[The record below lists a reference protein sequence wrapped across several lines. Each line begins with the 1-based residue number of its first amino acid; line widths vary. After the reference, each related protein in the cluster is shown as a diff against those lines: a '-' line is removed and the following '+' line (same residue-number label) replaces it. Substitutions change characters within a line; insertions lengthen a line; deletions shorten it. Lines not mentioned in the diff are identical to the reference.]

1 VLSDLLPV
9 LTNLLS
15 HYTGIIAF
23 ILSAGQI
30 EEQEGI
36 QYNVSQED
44 SGYSLEAANVM
55 TISSAHQA
63 ANQKTGAVLVVGGG
77 IGGIQAALDL
87 AESGY
92 YVYLVEQSPAI
103 GGVMAQLDKTFPTN
117 DCSICILSPKLV
129 ECGRN
134 LNVEII
140 TYADILDV
148 NGKPGNFKVRV
159 NKRAKYV
166 NESLCTGCGICQTK
180 CPWETDSEFD
190 QGLGKRKAI
199 YIPYAQAIPNVPVID
214 KELCAYFQKG
224 KCRACEKFCSVKAV
238 DFTQTDQIIELQVG
252 SIILCPGFNKFE
264 ASLVPQYGYGKYPN
278 VITSIEFERI
288 LSASGPYQGEL
299 LRPSDRQ
306 RTQKI
311 AWIQCVGS
319 RGESPQNSYCS
330 SVCCTY
336 AIKEA
341 IVAKEHSPIPL
352 DTAIFFMDMR
362 TFGKG
367 FEAYYERAK
376 NEHGVRFI
384 RCRPSVIE
392 EVPET
397 KNLRIKYETE
407 DGKLIKEEFDLVV
420 LSIGLEPSKDV
431 QSLAAKLG
439 IELNSCGFCQ
449 TDVFSPVAASA
460 PGKFACGAFSGP
472 KDIPETISQASAAAA
487 SASAFLS
494 SARNSLVKR
503 KIYPRERDVGGEPPR
518 IGVFVC
524 HCGVNIGGVVN
535 VPEVRDYAATLP
547 NVVYAEDNL
556 YTCSQDAQEMIKEKI
571 KEHNLNRVVVA
582 SCSPHTHEPLFQ
594 ETIRQA
600 GLNKYLFEMA
610 NIRDQCSWVHKEY
623 PEEATE
629 KAKGLVRMAVAKA
642 RLFQPLK
649 ELSIGVVDK
658 ALVIGGGV
666 AGMTAALE
674 LADQGFR
681 TFLVE
686 RSDKLGGNLR
696 DIYWTLDGKDV
707 QQFLKETIDRVHR
720 HKLIDVY
727 LNAEIKDIT
736 GYIGNFRTTAASQ
749 EGEKTLEHGV
759 IIVATGGQEYK
770 PKEYLY
776 GEHPKVI
783 TQRELEQKLATHA
796 LGDKELNNVVM
807 IQCVGSRNEERPY
820 CSRVC
825 CSQAIKNALKI
836 KGVNPSSNIYVLY
849 RDVRTYGFKEEFFT
863 QARSQG
869 IIFIQFD
876 DNNKPEVTSKNGK
889 LSVAVLEPIL
899 REKVVIDCDLVA
911 LSAGIVPNKNDELSK
926 LLKTPVNED
935 GFFMEAHVKLRPVD
949 SSNQGIFLCGVA
961 HSPQMIDESISQA
974 MAAAGRASIPL
985 SKVYVTAEGIVSS
998 VDAEKCIGC
1007 GLCESIC
1014 AFKAIVLKQVDGV
1027 NKAETIPAL
1036 CTGCGV
1042 CAASC
1047 PQQARTMGHFTDD
1060 ELIAQINALAVT

>member
-1 VLSDLLPV
+1 M
-9 LTNLLS
+9 
-15 HYTGIIAF
+15 AK
-23 ILSAGQI
+23 
-30 EEQEGI
+30 
-36 QYNVSQED
+36 
-44 SGYSLEAANVM
+44 
-55 TISSAHQA
+55 SSAQQA
-63 ANQKTGAVLVVGGG
+63 TNHKTGAVLVVGGG

-134 LNVEII
+134 LNIEII
-140 TYADILDV
+140 TYADILEV

-159 NKRAKYV
+159 NQRARYV
-166 NESLCTGCGICQTK
+166 NESLCNGCGICQTK

-214 KELCAYFQKG
+214 KELCVYFEKG

-238 DFTQTDQIIELQVG
+238 DFSQTDQIIELQVG

-264 ASLVPQYGYGKYPN
+264 AGLVPQYGYGRYPN
-278 VITSIEFERI
+278 VISSIEFERI

-306 RTQKI
+306 RAQKI

-341 IVAKEHSPIPL
+341 IVANEHSPIPL
-352 DTAIFFMDMR
+352 DTAVFFMDMR

-367 FEAYYERAK
+367 FEAYYERAM
-376 NEHGVRFI
+376 NEYGVRFI

-397 KNLRIKYETE
+397 RNLRIKYETE

-420 LSIGLEPSKDV
+420 LSIGLEPSKGV
-431 QSLAAKLG
+431 KELANGLG
-439 IELNSCGFCQ
+439 IELNKYGFCK
-449 TDVFSPVAASA
+449 TDGFLPIETSK
-460 PGKFACGAFSGP
+460 PGIFVCGAFSGP
-472 KDIPETISQASAAAA
+472 KDIPETVTQASAATA
-487 SASAFLS
+487 SAAALLS
-494 SARNSLVKR
+494 SARNSLVK
-503 KIYPRERDVGGEPPR
+503 KKEYPPQRDIRGETPR
-518 IGVFVC
+518 IGVFIC

-535 VPEVRDYAATLP
+535 VPEIREYAASLP
-547 NVVYAEDNL
+547 DVVYAEANL
-556 YTCSQDAQEMIKEKI
+556 YTCSQDTQELIKEKI
-571 KEHNLNRVVVA
+571 REHDLNRVVVA
-582 SCSPHTHEPLFQ
+582 ACSPRTHEPLFQ
-594 ETIRQA
+594 ETIRDG

-623 PEEATE
+623 PEGATE
-629 KAKGLVRMAVAKA
+629 KAKELVKMAVAKA
-642 RLFQPLK
+642 RLIQPLT
-649 ELSIGVVDK
+649 ELSVSVVNK
-658 ALVIGGGV
+658 ALVIGGGI
-666 AGMTAALE
+666 AGMTAALK
-674 LADQGFR
+674 LAEQGFKC
-681 TFLVE
+681 FLVE
-686 RSDKLGGNLR
+686 KSDKLGGNLR

-707 QQFLKETIDRVHR
+707 QQFLKETIDRVYH
-720 HKLIDVY
+720 HKLIEVY

-736 GYIGNFRTTAASQ
+736 GYIGNFKTTVMRPEA
-749 EGEKTLEHGV
+749 EETLEHGV

-776 GEHPKVI
+776 GEQPNVI
-783 TQRELEQKLATHA
+783 TQKELEHKLATHTLEGKA
-796 LGDKELNNVVM
+796 LNNVVM
-807 IQCVGSRNEERPY
+807 IQCVGSRNQERPY

-836 KGVNPSSNIYVLY
+836 KEINPSANIYVLY
-849 RDVRTYGFKEEFFT
+849 KDVRTYGFREEFYT
-863 QARSQG
+863 KARAEG
-869 IIFIQFD
+869 VMFIQYD
-876 DNNKPEVTSKNGK
+876 DSHKPEVILKNGK
-889 LSVAVLEPIL
+889 LNVAVLEPIL
-899 REKVVIDCDLVA
+899 GEKVAIDCDLVA
-911 LSAGIVPNKNDELSK
+911 LSSGIIPNKVDELAS

-935 GFFMEAHVKLRPVD
+935 GFLMEAHVKLRPVD
-949 SSNQGIFLCGVA
+949 SSNRGIFLCGMA

-974 MAAAGRASIPL
+974 MGAAGRASIPL
-985 SKVYVTAEGIVSS
+985 SRGYVAVEGIVSS
-998 VDAEKCIGC
+998 VDEEKCIGC
-1007 GLCESIC
+1007 GLCESVC
-1014 AFKAIVLKQVDGV
+1014 VFEAIRLKLVNGV

-1036 CTGCGV
+1036 CTGCGL

-1047 PQQARTMGHFTDD
+1047 PQQAVTMGHFTDD
-1060 ELIAQINALAVT
+1060 ELMAQINALAVA